1 MDPTV
6 SQISAERPAAPPVGG
21 GQRLVVGAVVVAL
34 AIAAG
39 AYLWWR
45 EGRGSAP
52 PVTTGTA
59 DAPPVSPTPP
69 PVAAAE
75 PAPPA
80 ILHPIEQAAVVTQ
93 GAQAASPSGPD
104 SADAALRRALGEL
117 LGSKAM
123 LAMVHTD
130 DFVRRVVAT
139 IDNLDRAHAAPR
151 LWPVVPA
158 PGRFATVRGGDG
170 AEQIAPANTSRY
182 APFVA
187 FIESIDTARAAALYV
202 QWYPLFQQAYRE
214 LGYPQ
219 GYFNDRLVQ
228 VIDRL
233 LASPEVAPPI
243 AVRLTEVKGPIASER
258 PWVRYEFADP
268 ALESLPAG
276 SKMLVR
282 MGPAQ
287 SQRLKTKLAAFRAAI
302 VRAVPAARQP

>member
-6 SQISAERPAAPPVGG
+6 SQISAERVTAPVPGG
-21 GQRLVVGAVVVAL
+21 GQRRLVAGVVVVAL
-34 AIAAG
+34 AAAAG

-45 EGRGSAP
+45 EGRGNAP
-52 PVTTGTA
+52 PVTTAAA
-59 DAPPVSPTPP
+59 DATVSTTPP
-69 PVAAAE
+69 PVEAAE

-80 ILHPIEQAAVVTQ
+80 ISHPIEEAAIVTQ

-123 LAMVHTD
+123 LTMVHTD

-219 GYFNDRLVQ
+219 AYFNDRLVQ

-276 SKMLVR
+276 PKMLVR

-287 SQRLKTKLAAFRAAI
+287 SQRLKTKLSAFRSAI
-302 VRAVPAARQP
+302 VRAAPTARQP